1 MRQKTMTTT
10 HTGINRGGKMKTSL
24 VLEGGG
30 MRGAYTAGCLAWLLD
45 NDISFD
51 TAFGISTG
59 AVHLCSFLCGST
71 DYLYTLSTEY
81 IADKLLVGIKPLLK
95 EGQIVGYGYL
105 FEHILPMIKKYDIER
120 AKASKTNA
128 YFGVYDIDEGT
139 KYIDFKDLDP
149 NMELLKASCTLPV
162 IGKAVEY
169 KDKKYL
175 DGGITK
181 MIPIEAAIDKGAD
194 NYLVITTKP
203 KDFVR
208 KPATALEKVLMRLLY
223 LRHPNISRDYAVR
236 HLNYQKQLDII
247 NDLVAKDKA
256 VYIYPSQTIAVSR
269 MSGDKADL
277 KKLYDLGYKD
287 MEANREVLLA
297 KFSRK

>member
-1 MRQKTMTTT
+1 
-10 HTGINRGGKMKTSL
+10 MKTSL

-30 MRGAYTAGCLAWLLD
+30 MRGAYTAGCLAWLID
-45 NDISFD
+45 NNISFD

-71 DYLYTLSTEY
+71 DYLYTLSTDL
-81 IADKLLVGIKPLLK
+81 IADKLIVGIKPLLR
-95 EGQIVGYGYL
+95 EGCIVGYGYL
-105 FEHILPMIKKYDIER
+105 FDHILPEIKHFDIDK

-128 YFGVYDIDEGT
+128 YFGVYDIDKGT
-139 KYIDFKDLDP
+139 TYIDIKDLDP
-149 NMELLKASCTLPV
+149 KMDLLKASCTLPV
-162 IGKAVEY
+162 IGKAVKYEG
-169 KDKKYL
+169 KRYL

-208 KPATALEKVLMRLLY
+208 KPATALEKILMRLIY
-223 LRHPNISRDYAVR
+223 LRHPNISKDYAVR
-236 HLNYQKQLDII
+236 HINYQKQIDII
-247 NDLVAKDKA
+247 NDLVKKDKA
-256 VYIYPSQTIAVSR
+256 VYIYPSKTIPVKR

-277 KKLYDLGYKD
+277 RTLYDLGYKD
-287 MEANREVLLA
+287 MEANKEVLLA
-297 KFSRK
+297 KFSHK

>member
-1 MRQKTMTTT
+1 
-10 HTGINRGGKMKTSL
+10 MKTSL

-30 MRGAYTAGCLAWLLD
+30 MRGAYTAGCLAWLID

-59 AVHLCSFLCGST
+59 AVHLCSFLCGSI
-71 DYLYTLSTEY
+71 DYLYSLSTDY
-81 IADKLLVGIKPLLK
+81 IADKTLVGIRPLLK
-95 EGQIVGYGYL
+95 EGHIVGYNYL
-105 FEHILPMIKKYDIER
+105 FEHILPKIKHYDIEK
-120 AKASKTNA
+120 AKSSKTSA

-139 KYIDFKDLDP
+139 TYINLKDLDP
-149 NMELLKASCTLPV
+149 KMDLLKAACTLPV
-162 IGKAVEY
+162 IGKAVKY
-169 KDKKYL
+169 KGKKYL

-181 MIPIEAAIDKGAD
+181 MIPIEAAIDTGAD

-203 KDFVR
+203 KDFIR
-208 KPATALEKVLMRLLY
+208 KPAKAFVKGLMRLIY
-223 LRHPNISRDYAVR
+223 LRHPNISKDYAVR
-236 HLNYQKQLDII
+236 HLNYQKQIDII

-269 MSGDKADL
+269 LSGDKADL
-277 KKLYDLGYKD
+277 RTLYDLGYKD

-297 KFSRK
+297 KFSHK